1 MQEKNNKDFEVSLYG
16 NKRYNGDRVIRT
28 TNNYNSENVRVNG
41 DTGTLHIYKEYQN
54 RKKDDIKITVS
65 YDDDDPEN
73 YEELTVDELM
83 EEFELNYGITVHK
96 KQGDE
101 NDNIII
107 ILSSNHNMWQ
117 PWKENVFN
125 LIYTAIS
132 RAKNRCIIIGDPDVY
147 TNMFQ
152 GNPISPTYTTF
163 MQQDDEE

>member
-1 MQEKNNKDFEVSLYG
+1 
-16 NKRYNGDRVIRT
+16 
-28 TNNYNSENVRVNG
+28 
-41 DTGTLHIYKEYQN
+41 
-54 RKKDDIKITVS
+54 
-65 YDDDDPEN
+65 
-73 YEELTVDELM
+73 M

-132 RAKNRCIIIGDPDVY
+132 RAKKRCIFIGDPNVY
-147 TNMFQ
+147 TNMFK
-152 GNPISPTYTTF
+152 
-163 MQQDDEE
+163 

>member
-1 MQEKNNKDFEVSLYG
+1 MMQAKNAKEYEVSLYG

-41 DTGTLHIYKEYQN
+41 DTGTLNIYKDYQS

-65 YDDDDPEN
+65 YDDDPEN

-83 EEFELNYGITVHK
+83 EEFNLNYGITVHK

-132 RAKNRCIIIGDPDVY
+132 RAKKRCIIIGDELSL
-147 TNMFQ
+147 
-152 GNPISPTYTTF
+152 IHI
-163 MQQDDEE
+163 